1 MVGEG
6 ENRTSGGVT
15 ISINIG
21 IRVSLRLT
29 GRWDDVIV
37 GKCRLRD
44 TASARG
50 RVNWWK
56 I

>member
-21 IRVSLRLT
+21 IRVGLRFM
-29 GRWDDVIV
+29 GRWNDVNV

-44 TASARG
+44 IGSA
-50 RVNWWK
+50 
-56 I
+56 